1 MAKTATL
8 KVAGADSSWDYWS
21 KRVVRKIR
29 GVTVSF
35 YRRFEHSDVYTLDC
49 KVAGRRVRLRLEATT
64 VKEAEGIA
72 VLEIKRLQEASNG
85 VAVSRAVTARGRQ
98 GVATVDEV
106 LTRLLG
112 GDKVA
117 EVRTLR
123 TYGSSLLRVARVAD
137 AGRARGLK
145 LDGVLSQ
152 ANLERFFSKG
162 QGRTTGVN
170 WVDHLPQNGGLMS
183 AIRNLRALFTAK
195 FCSDRFGDLVLPD
208 LEPLRSLRGLPVEHK
223 GFVPWD
229 EEVYRAMDEASL
241 KLKEEQPELWLVNAM
256 LRRTGV
262 RDAELLAARRDWIE
276 EDAATGRAWLVIKNR
291 GEEFKVLKHGRAYRR
306 LELDEEL
313 KGVLLPKVG
322 WLITAPA
329 QVNEPGTGTRTSSG
343 EAPWARYDF
352 IYRDHCDWLRQFIP
366 DRVKANHELRMYA
379 GSLVFKRDGLAAASY
394 FLGHKSVVTTE
405 RYYVAYLGET
415 PMLDGA
421 AVASAGR

>member
-1 MAKTATL
+1 MT
-8 KVAGADSSWDYWS
+8 
-21 KRVVRKIR
+21 RKIR
-29 GVTVSF
+29 GVKVSF

-49 KVAGRRVRLRLEATT
+49 KVAGKRVRLRLEATT

-72 VLEIKRLQEASNG
+72 VMEIKKLQEASNG
-85 VAVSRAVTARGRQ
+85 VGAARAVKERGRQ
-98 GVATVDEV
+98 GVATVAEV
-106 LTRLLG
+106 LKRLLG

-137 AGRARGLK
+137 PVRARALNLK
-145 LDGVLSQ
+145 LDLVLTQ
-152 ANLERFFSKG
+152 ANLEKFFSKG
-162 QGRTTGVN
+162 QGRPSGVN
-170 WVDHLPQNGGLMS
+170 WVDHLPANGGLMS
-183 AIRNLRALFTAK
+183 AIGNLRALFTSK
-195 FCSDRFGDLVLPD
+195 LCRDRFGDLVLPD
-208 LEPLRSLRGLPVEHK
+208 LEPLRTLRGLPVEHK
-223 GFVPWD
+223 GFIPWD

-241 KLKEEQPELWLVNAM
+241 KLKDEQPELWLVNAL

-262 RDAELLAARRDWIE
+262 RDAELLAAKRDWIE

-291 GEEFKVLKHGRAYRR
+291 GAEFKVLKHGRAYRR

-313 KGVLLPKVG
+313 KGVLLPKKG
-322 WLITAPA
+322 YLITAPA

-352 IYRDHCDWLRQFIP
+352 IYRTHCEWLRQFIP